1 MENVTTRDNNSM
13 SQPGQIF
20 QLLDS
25 IHQLRDKRCDDW
37 LLMSSIWPTLLLSAS
52 YYVLVRQAGPW
63 FMKNR
68 EPFHLRRVMMVY
80 NLFQAVFNSW
90 LFYSVFWLWRDHY
103 SWTCQ
108 PVDYSDRLP

>member
-13 SQPGQIF
+13 SHQGQIF

-37 LLMSSIWPTLLLSAS
+37 LLMSSIWPTLLLSTS
-52 YYVLVRQAGPW
+52 YYIIVRHAGPS

-68 EPFHLRRVMMVY
+68 SASNQHFKPVKQFVIT
-80 NLFQAVFNSW
+80 NFNNA
-90 LFYSVFWLWRDHY
+90 LYLYS
-103 SWTCQ
+103 Q
-108 PVDYSDRLP
+108 KSDLTM